1 MYDEA
6 HMLIIKKKR
15 RFCIPKNL
23 NISHCWNTI
32 GPTVAQEIG
41 ASDYTPIPNYFDTNA
56 YKIGHIFVST
66 STQVKCFR
74 PASVLKILGP
84 IHNFVVKSKT
94 NTKWLDKKLHS
105 VRTSGDQTNFRSGKN
120 QLSFT
125 GHDYFFLSKAHDML
139 TEGNVTIDRTAHEDL
154 LNVTWIGLIT
164 HVVVTRISEFRIIKD
179 LQSGMRPF
187 IFPFWRKRVA
197 HVRAPLNCRQ
207 AGEKPGKRS
216 RRRST
221 FVLEMSEWT
230 GDVSTTR
237 ANTRARTRKRV
248 SAVSTAEPQNVR
260 CPETIVAMVK
270 EDTSSSRSW
279 GSVGH
284 VSTLEGVHESGD
296 GVHSQDRDR
305 QVTRAGHARP
315 LRRAGV
321 CTCTEGQF
329 ENKQLENGQTL
340 AGHLRIDVAF
350 FCALYS
356 CVMYRRPTL

>member
-105 VRTSGDQTNFRSGKN
+105 VRTSGDQTNFRVIFKSGKN

-179 LQSGMRPF
+179 LRERTLHIGENEHTILFKYEICEIDRHGAVIKSETKKIHCKWLPIGDKESDSFPLTELQSLLD
-187 IFPFWRKRVA
+187 K
-197 HVRAPLNCRQ
+197 
-207 AGEKPGKRS
+207 
-216 RRRST
+216 T
-221 FVLEMSEWT
+221 
-230 GDVSTTR
+230 
-237 ANTRARTRKRV
+237 
-248 SAVSTAEPQNVR
+248 
-260 CPETIVAMVK
+260 
-270 EDTSSSRSW
+270 
-279 GSVGH
+279 
-284 VSTLEGVHESGD
+284 
-296 GVHSQDRDR
+296 
-305 QVTRAGHARP
+305 
-315 LRRAGV
+315 
-321 CTCTEGQF
+321 
-329 ENKQLENGQTL
+329 
-340 AGHLRIDVAF
+340 
-350 FCALYS
+350 
-356 CVMYRRPTL
+356 